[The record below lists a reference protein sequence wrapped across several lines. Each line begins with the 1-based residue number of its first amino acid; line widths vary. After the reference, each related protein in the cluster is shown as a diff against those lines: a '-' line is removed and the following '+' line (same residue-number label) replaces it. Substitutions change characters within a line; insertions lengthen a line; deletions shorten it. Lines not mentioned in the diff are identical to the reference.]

1 MKKLILT
8 LCVVLFGSGILF
20 AQTGSALKI
29 TSDAIQVGKKM
40 SSTGNLTFSPTGKI
54 VFDLGECS
62 LSFFTDIEHYSVIGP
77 GIILSAKEDE
87 ASIAAA
93 TTPNYGAIVP
103 EKANFMDLGSSAKYF
118 RYSYVNQP
126 YHKIGSK
133 TFSDIRYKK
142 NIKDL
147 SAATQIIQH
156 LHPVSF
162 DFIQTEPNEDTAA
175 LKNKVGFI
183 AQEMLEVLPHLV
195 GQLPGTDIYTVEYT
209 SVIPYLV
216 KAFQEAQEEKAALEG
231 QTTELQEQVSELQ
244 EQIADLQE
252 IVQSLL
258 TQNENVNATPKNNT
272 PKHSTNNT
280 VEKAK
285 LFQNLPNPF
294 SENTIIRYEL
304 PKTAG
309 NAYLQLF
316 DMGGRMLQNIPLP
329 HQEVG
334 QAEIS
339 AGELMPGT
347 YTYSLVVSG
356 KVVDSKRMVV
366 TQ

>member
-8 LCVVLFGSGILF
+8 LCIVLFGSGILF
-20 AQTGSALKI
+20 AQTSALKI
-29 TSDAIQVGKKM
+29 TSDAIQVNQTIT
-40 SSTGNLTFSPTGKI
+40 SDGNLTMSPSGKI
-54 VFDLGECS
+54 IFDFKGCD
-62 LSFFTDIEHYSVIGP
+62 LSIFNGLES
-77 GIILSAKEDE
+77 S
-87 ASIAAA
+87 SIVVPPIVA
-93 TTPNYGAIVP
+93 TSENEVYGSHLNDVNYGAIVP
-103 EKANFMDLGSSAKYF
+103 EKANYMDLGSANNYF
-118 RYSYVNQP
+118 RYSYVYQP

-133 TFSDIRYKK
+133 SFSDARYKK
-142 NIKDL
+142 NVKDL
-147 SAATQIIQH
+147 NAASQIIQQ

-162 DFIQTEPNEDTAA
+162 DFIQTEPNEDTAS

-183 AQEMLEVLPHLV
+183 AQEMKEVLPYLV
-195 GQLPGTDIYTVEYT
+195 EQLPGKDIYTVEYT

-216 KAFQEAQEEKAALEG
+216 KAFQEAQEEKVALEE
-231 QTTELQEQVSELQ
+231 QTTELQELVSELQ
-244 EQIADLQE
+244 DQIADLQE

-258 TQNENVNATPKNNT
+258 AQNENANAAPQDNAPKQSLRKT
-272 PKHSTNNT
+272 IQ
-280 VEKAK
+280 EAK

-294 SENTIIRYEL
+294 SENTLIRYEL

-309 NAYLQLF
+309 NAYLQVF
-316 DMGGRMLQNIPLP
+316 DMSGRMLQNILLP

-334 QAEIS
+334 QVEIS

>member
-8 LCVVLFGSGILF
+8 LCIILFGSGILF
-20 AQTGSALKI
+20 AQTTPAIKV
-29 TSDAIQVGKKM
+29 TSDAIQINKKM
-40 SSTGNLTFSPTGKI
+40 SSTGNLIFSPGGKI
-54 VFDLGECS
+54 TVDLEECD
-62 LSFFTDIEHYSVIGP
+62 LSIFNSIEMFTGIGKES
-77 GIILSAKEDE
+77 ISTNEDE
-87 ASIAAA
+87 ISAE
-93 TTPNYGAIVP
+93 TPNVINYGAIRP
-103 EKANFMDLGSSAKYF
+103 EKANFMDLGSATYYF
-118 RYSYVNQP
+118 RRSYVSQP
-126 YHKIGSK
+126 YHKSASQQ
-133 TFSDIRYKK
+133 FSDARYKK

-147 SAATQIIQH
+147 GAASQIIQR

-175 LKNKVGFI
+175 LKDKVGFI
-183 AQEMLEVLPHLV
+183 AQEMIGVLPHLV
-195 GQLPGTDIYTVEYT
+195 GQLPGTDIYAVDYT

-216 KAFQEAQEEKAALEG
+216 KAFQEAQEEKAALEE
-231 QTTELQEQVSELQ
+231 QTTDLQEQVSELQ

-258 TQNENVNATPKNNT
+258 VQNETVSAVPQGNA
-272 PKHSTNNT
+272 PKHSPKKTIQ
-280 VEKAK
+280 EAK

-294 SENTIIRYEL
+294 SENTLIRYEL

-309 NAYLQLF
+309 NAYLQVF
-316 DMGGRMLQNIPLP
+316 DMGGRMLQNILLP

-334 QAEIS
+334 QVEIS

-347 YTYSLVVSG
+347 YTYSLIVSG